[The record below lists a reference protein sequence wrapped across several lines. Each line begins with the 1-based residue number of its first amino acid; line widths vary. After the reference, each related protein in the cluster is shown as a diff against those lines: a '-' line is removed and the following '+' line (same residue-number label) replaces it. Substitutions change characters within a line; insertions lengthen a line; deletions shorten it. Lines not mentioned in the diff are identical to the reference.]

1 MYYVVNRKTVTL
13 KILSYVDGI
22 KVLNAIIVAEFRLCI
37 LNKFIELGLVGWMLK
52 VQYNKIDFSC

>member
-37 LNKFIELGLVGWMLK
+37 LNIFIELGLIRWMIE
-52 VQYNKIDFSC
+52 VQ